1 MLCLG
6 QYRAATISIMD
17 TGPKWSSST
26 GTNILMVLKQNGW
39 SVLMQAADCAENVY
53 KLCWDL
59 CWANYE
65 YFPWCDQCVHL
76 LPVTQHGLS

>member
-6 QYRAATISIMD
+6 QFRAATISIMA

-39 SVLMQAADCAENVY
+39 SVLMQAAYCAGVRGMSINCVGISAG
-53 KLCWDL
+53 LIM
-59 CWANYE
+59 NI
-65 YFPWCDQCVHL
+65 FPG
-76 LPVTQHGLS
+76 VTSVSTYCL